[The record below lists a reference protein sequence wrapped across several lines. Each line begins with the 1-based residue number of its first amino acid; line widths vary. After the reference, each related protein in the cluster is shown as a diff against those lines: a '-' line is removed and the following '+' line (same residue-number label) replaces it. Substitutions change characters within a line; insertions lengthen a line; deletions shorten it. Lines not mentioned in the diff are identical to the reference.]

1 MGQKLITTGSLN
13 GNSSVD
19 HNMAV
24 EGNINVN
31 LILKINLNPLCAV
44 IDCVSYEKKL
54 CHYKLSTFSQPGDLA
69 DNVLG
74 ETESEETDLDKTL
87 IIGVFLV
94 LVCLA
99 GLLCVLVQSFI
110 KWRKKTLEKERTNS
124 SDDEFHHNKVE
135 AVSVP

>member
-1 MGQKLITTGSLN
+1 MCS
-13 GNSSVD
+13 D
-19 HNMAV
+19 R
-24 EGNINVN
+24 
-31 LILKINLNPLCAV
+31 LCQLH
-44 IDCVSYEKKL
+44 KKS
-54 CHYKLSTFSQPGDLA
+54 CHYKLSTFSPPGDPD

-74 ETESEETDLDKTL
+74 GTESEETDLDKTL

-110 KWRKKTLEKERTNS
+110 KWRKKTLERERTNS
-124 SDDEFHHNKVE
+124 SDDEFHHNRVE

>member
-1 MGQKLITTGSLN
+1 
-13 GNSSVD
+13 
-19 HNMAV
+19 MAV

-31 LILKINLNPLCAV
+31 LILKINLNPQCAV
-44 IDCVSYEKKL
+44 IDCVSYKKT
-54 CHYKLSTFSQPGDLA
+54 CHYKLSTFSRPGHPA

-74 ETESEETDLDKTL
+74 GTESEETDLDKTL

-124 SDDEFHHNKVE
+124 SDDEFHHNIVE
-135 AVSVP
+135 AVSVH

>member
-1 MGQKLITTGSLN
+1 
-13 GNSSVD
+13 
-19 HNMAV
+19 MAV

-31 LILKINLNPLCAV
+31 LILKINLNPQCAV
-44 IDCVSYEKKL
+44 KDCVSCKKL
-54 CHYKLSTFSQPGDLA
+54 CHYKLSTFSPPGDPA

-74 ETESEETDLDKTL
+74 GTESEETDLDKTL

-110 KWRKKTLEKERTNS
+110 KWRKKRLEKERTNS
-124 SDDEFHHNKVE
+124 SDDEFHHNKVDP
-135 AVSVP
+135 VSVP

>member
-1 MGQKLITTGSLN
+1 
-13 GNSSVD
+13 
-19 HNMAV
+19 MAV

-31 LILKINLNPLCAV
+31 LILKINLNPQCAV
-44 IDCVSYEKKL
+44 KDCVSCKKL
-54 CHYKLSTFSQPGDLA
+54 CHYKLSTFSRPGDPA
-69 DNVLG
+69 DSMLG

-110 KWRKKTLEKERTNS
+110 KWRKKRLEKERTNS

>member
-1 MGQKLITTGSLN
+1 MCS
-13 GNSSVD
+13 D
-19 HNMAV
+19 R
-24 EGNINVN
+24 
-31 LILKINLNPLCAV
+31 LCQLH
-44 IDCVSYEKKL
+44 KKS
-54 CHYKLSTFSQPGDLA
+54 CHYKLSTFSPPGDPA

-74 ETESEETDLDKTL
+74 GTESEETDLDKTL

-124 SDDEFHHNKVE
+124 SDDEFHRSKEE